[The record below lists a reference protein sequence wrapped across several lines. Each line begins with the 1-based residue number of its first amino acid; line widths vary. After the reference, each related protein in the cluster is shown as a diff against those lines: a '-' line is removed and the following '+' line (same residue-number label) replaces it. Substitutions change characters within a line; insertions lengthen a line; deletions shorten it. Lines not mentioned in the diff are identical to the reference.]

1 MAHAAPLPLV
11 LASTSVYRAAL
22 LAKLTT
28 QFTTLASKVDETPK
42 PNEPANALVQR
53 LALAKAQAVA
63 RQLAAPAL
71 IIGSDQVA
79 LFENDIIGKPLKS
92 DAAIAQL
99 SRFSGNSVCFLT
111 GLALYNSLTG
121 QQQLIVEPFT
131 VHFRTLSNAEIAA
144 YVDKEQ
150 PFDCAGSFKSEGL
163 GISLFRKLEGDDP
176 NSLIGLPLIRLFQLL
191 QQEGVNL
198 LLN

>member
-1 MAHAAPLPLV
+1 MAYSASLPLV

-22 LAKLTT
+22 LTKLTT
-28 QFTTLASKVDETPK
+28 QFTARASHVDETPQH
-42 PNEPANALVQR
+42 NEAADILVQR

-63 RQLAAPAL
+63 SQLDGPAL

-79 LFENDIIGKPLKS
+79 LFENDIIGKPLQRE
-92 DAAIAQL
+92 AAIAQL
-99 SRFSGNSVCFLT
+99 SRFSGHSVSFLT

-121 QQQLIVEPFT
+121 HHQVIVEPFT
-131 VHFRTLSNAEIAA
+131 VHFRTLSQTEIAA

-198 LLN
+198 LLS